1 MYLFKDFKMSLLSF
15 NFVIIYI
22 IHKILVLLKNS
33 LNYLICSILKSSFK
47 EYNKR
52 LFFFFSQHIMMESLS
67 LEKENITKDIFLDKK
82 ELNYTAIKGIRN
94 LFRLEK

>member
-22 IHKILVLLKNS
+22 IHKMLVLLKNS

-67 LEKENITKDIFLDKK
+67 LEKENIIKEKKDKK

>member
-1 MYLFKDFKMSLLSF
+1 MYLLKDFKMSLLSF

-22 IHKILVLLKNS
+22 IHKMLVLLKNS

-47 EYNKR
+47 EYNKH

-67 LEKENITKDIFLDKK
+67 LEKENIIKEIFLDKK